1 MTTRIL
7 TGITPTG
14 TPHLG
19 NYAGAIR
26 PAILASRRSDVD
38 SFYFLADYHALIKC
52 DDPAR
57 IQRSR
62 LEIAATWL
70 AGGLDVERAT
80 FYRQSDIPEIPE
92 LTWLLTC
99 VSAKGLLN
107 RAHAY
112 KAAVD
117 RNVEA
122 GEDPDAGVTM
132 GLYSYPVLMAA
143 DILMFNAHKIPVG
156 RDQVQHVEMARD
168 IGQRFNHLFG
178 NGREFFVLPEAV
190 IEENVATL
198 PGLDGRKMSKSYDNT
213 IPLFSPSR
221 QLKDAIARIVTDSRA
236 PGEPKD
242 PDSSHLFLLYSA
254 FASAEQVAAFRQ
266 ELLDGLAWGEAKQ
279 RLFQLLDNELGEA
292 RERYQ
297 ALIAKPD
304 DIEDILLAGAAKARR
319 IATPFI
325 AELREAVGLRSLREP
340 LKSPESGKKKVAKA
354 ARLVS
359 FRDDDGSFRF
369 RLLDAAGEQLLLSRA
384 FADGKAA
391 GAVSKRLLAG
401 ETADLRAE
409 GNAFGLWLDG
419 EAVAQSPAFA
429 DAAARDAAIERTR
442 EALARVGRGKTYL
455 VDTFFESLPFEQKV
469 RTHFHR
475 FMKRV
480 HEELKTLKGE
490 KNPLT
495 IIGKRFADEAR
506 VICFDE
512 FFVSDIT
519 DAMILATLLEELFKN
534 GVSLVATSNIVPD
547 GLYKDGLQRARFLPA
562 IALLKEHT
570 EIVNVDSGVDYRLR
584 ALEQAELFH
593 WPLSEQVEEEMARS
607 FKALTPDC
615 AKAQRD
621 EALMIENREIR
632 ARLTCD
638 DVAWFEFRELCD
650 GPRSQNDYI
659 ELAKIFHA
667 VLISNVEQMGVTKD
681 DMARRFINLVDEF
694 YDRSVKL
701 IISAE
706 VELKDLYSGGR
717 LEFEFQRTL
726 SRLLEMQS
734 HEYLTRPHRP

>member
-213 IPLFSPSR
+213 IPLFSPSS

-340 LKSPESGKKKVAKA
+340 LKSAESGKKKATKV

-384 FADGKAA
+384 FDDGKAA

-419 EAVAQSPAFA
+419 EVVAQSPAFA

-442 EALARVGRGKTYL
+442 EALA
-455 VDTFFESLPFEQKV
+455 P
-469 RTHFHR
+469 
-475 FMKRV
+475 
-480 HEELKTLKGE
+480 
-490 KNPLT
+490 
-495 IIGKRFADEAR
+495 
-506 VICFDE
+506 
-512 FFVSDIT
+512 
-519 DAMILATLLEELFKN
+519 
-534 GVSLVATSNIVPD
+534 
-547 GLYKDGLQRARFLPA
+547 
-562 IALLKEHT
+562 
-570 EIVNVDSGVDYRLR
+570 
-584 ALEQAELFH
+584 
-593 WPLSEQVEEEMARS
+593 
-607 FKALTPDC
+607 
-615 AKAQRD
+615 
-621 EALMIENREIR
+621 
-632 ARLTCD
+632 
-638 DVAWFEFRELCD
+638 
-650 GPRSQNDYI
+650 
-659 ELAKIFHA
+659 
-667 VLISNVEQMGVTKD
+667 
-681 DMARRFINLVDEF
+681 
-694 YDRSVKL
+694 
-701 IISAE
+701 
-706 VELKDLYSGGR
+706 
-717 LEFEFQRTL
+717 
-726 SRLLEMQS
+726 
-734 HEYLTRPHRP
+734 